1 MNTESLIIDKHT
13 FQARRERLVQSLPDN
28 AVAIIRTGEL
38 VTRNNDCDYEFR
50 PHSSFFYL
58 TGFPEP
64 SAYALIKSNGDTTL
78 VTLPKDPEREQWD
91 GFRYGTEG
99 AISEFGVNDATT
111 TNELD
116 DTALAFLDGADHVAF
131 LFSDDHL
138 RQQLMGWRD
147 QLAARARAGAVAPT
161 SLIDLAP
168 YVSEMRLR
176 KDAEEIALLEKA
188 GQISVEA
195 HKQAMRTVRPG
206 MNEYELEAEINYVFM
221 KSGARQPAYNNI
233 VASGSN
239 ACVLHYIKNDEII
252 EQDDLVLIDAGAEYG
267 CYAGDITRTFPA
279 SGKFTEP
286 QAILYQVVLDAY
298 HAGMKELN
306 VGTPYEAY
314 HNAAVRVLT
323 QGLVEHGLLQGD
335 VDSLIESK
343 AYRDFYMHNTGHWLG
358 LDVHDCGAYKVN
370 GESRLL
376 EEGMTLTI
384 EPGLYISPDNETV
397 DEKWRGIGIRIEDDI
412 LIRKEGPYTLTH
424 GLPKEIS
431 EIEAFMA
438 DNR

>member
-1 MNTESLIIDKHT
+1 MNTESLIVEKHT
-13 FQARRERLVQSLPDN
+13 YQARRQRLIESLPNN

-38 VTRNNDCDYEFR
+38 ATRNNDCEYEFR

-64 SAYALIKSNGDTTL
+64 SAYALIKNNGDTL
-78 VTLPKDPEREQWD
+78 LITLPKDPEREQWD
-91 GFRYGTEG
+91 GFRYGVEG
-99 AISEFGVNDATT
+99 AIKEFGVNDATT
-111 TNELD
+111 TDELD
-116 DTALAFLDGADHVAF
+116 KTALAFLDGAEQVAF
-131 LFSDDHL
+131 LFGDDHL

-147 QLAARARAGAVAPT
+147 QLAARARAGAIAPT
-161 SLIDLAP
+161 GLIDLTP
-168 YVSEMRLR
+168 YIAEMRLH
-176 KDAEEIALLEKA
+176 KDEQEIVLLEKA
-188 GQISVEA
+188 AQISVEA

-206 MNEYELEAEINYVFM
+206 MKEYELEAELNYVFM

-239 ACVLHYIKNDEII
+239 ACVLHYIQNDQTIK
-252 EQDDLVLIDAGAEYG
+252 QDDLVLIDAGAEYG
-267 CYAGDITRTFPA
+267 GYAGDITRTFPA

-286 QAILYQVVLDAY
+286 QAILYQLVLDAY

-314 HNAAVRVLT
+314 HNAAVKVLT
-323 QGLVEHGLLQGD
+323 QGLVEHGLLKGE

-358 LDVHDCGAYKVN
+358 LDVHDCGAYKIN

-384 EPGLYISPDNETV
+384 EPGLYVSPDNESV

-412 LIRKEGPYTLTH
+412 LIRKEGPYVLTH
-424 GLPKEIS
+424 GLPKEIA
-431 EIEAFMA
+431 EIEVFMA
-438 DNR
+438 ENR